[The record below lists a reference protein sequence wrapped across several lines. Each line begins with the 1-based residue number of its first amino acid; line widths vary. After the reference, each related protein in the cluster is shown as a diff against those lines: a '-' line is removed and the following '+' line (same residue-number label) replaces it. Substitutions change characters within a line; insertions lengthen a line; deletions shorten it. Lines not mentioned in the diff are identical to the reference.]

1 MQRKSLK
8 PKLRTQPPNHRE
20 ALGFRHQGARVAW
33 VLASASEGPG
43 LFFQDSCKGTLSA
56 SFNFRASRDDFYQ
69 GELNASFK
77 ASACK
82 GTLNA
87 SIKASF
93 QGSFKGTLNAA
104 FKASCKGFSQA
115 NASFQ
120 GSYKGALMAHFT
132 VLRVPIR
139 EFPKIRG
146 TLFGGPYNKGPTI
159 WGAILGSHIF
169 ENSQRVLQVVIM
181 VIIYRAV
188 QETIKG
194 RQQCLFRPLF
204 KRSPVIFETAF
215 ACSVWGL

>member
-1 MQRKSLK
+1 M
-8 PKLRTQPPNHRE
+8 
-20 ALGFRHQGARVAW
+20 
-33 VLASASEGPG
+33 
-43 LFFQDSCKGTLSA
+43 SA

-115 NASFQ
+115 NTSFQ

-132 VLRVPIR
+132 VLRAPIR
-139 EFPKIRG
+139 EYPKIRG
-146 TLFGGPYNKGPTI
+146 TLFGGPYNKDPTI
-159 WGAILGSHIF
+159 
-169 ENSQRVLQVVIM
+169 
-181 VIIYRAV
+181 
-188 QETIKG
+188 
-194 RQQCLFRPLF
+194 
-204 KRSPVIFETAF
+204 
-215 ACSVWGL
+215 

>member
-1 MQRKSLK
+1 MFTGA
-8 PKLRTQPPNHRE
+8 PRT
-20 ALGFRHQGARVAW
+20 F
-33 VLASASEGPG
+33 
-43 LFFQDSCKGTLSA
+43 
-56 SFNFRASRDDFYQ
+56 
-69 GELNASFK
+69 
-77 ASACK
+77 
-82 GTLNA
+82 
-87 SIKASF
+87 IKCLQS
-93 QGSFKGTLNAA
+93 S
-104 FKASCKGFSQA
+104 
-115 NASFQ
+115 
-120 GSYKGALMAHFT
+120 
-132 VLRVPIR
+132 IR